1 MMRNVYLEGEMGDKF
16 GTGFQVEALK
26 ISDILRCIDCNHPS
40 FKKYIIDCQEKD
52 IGFEIDIA
60 STKLEYEVEM
70 LMNLQEGDVT
80 ITAIPAGSKSG
91 GGKILA
97 AIALA
102 ALFMTPL
109 GPALFTPGTAAVPG
123 LALSTAPGGGLAA
136 IAATS
141 GSFSVPGLLVAGLA
155 VNLAM
160 MGLNQMMAPDPSTD
174 ADQEQNYLFNGNQQN
189 IVEGDPVP
197 VLYGKLRVPGQP
209 INFEVAANQANK
221 WKSVYMNFDGS
232 SSTQGNG

>member
-1 MMRNVYLEGEMGDKF
+1 M
-16 GTGFQVEALK
+16 
-26 ISDILRCIDCNHPS
+26 DCH
-40 FKKYIIDCQEKD
+40 EKD
-52 IGFEIDIA
+52 IGFEVDIA
-60 STKLEYEVEM
+60 DTKLEYEVEM

-80 ITAIPAGSKSG
+80 ITPIPAGSKSG
-91 GGKILA
+91 GSKILA

-109 GPALFTPGTAAVPG
+109 GPALFTAGQAATPALV
-123 LALSTAPGGGLAA
+123 LSTGGTQAA
-136 IAATS
+136 IAATA
-141 GSFSVPGLLVAGLA
+141 GVFSVPGMLVAGLA

-160 MGLNQMMAPDPSTD
+160 MGLNQMMSPDPATD

-221 WKSVYMNFDGS
+221 WKSVFLNYDGS
-232 SSTQGNG
+232 SSLLGGGS

>member
-109 GPALFTPGTAAVPG
+109 GPALFTAGTPAAAALPAAYMSAAVPAVVG
-123 LALSTAPGGGLAA
+123 TAGA
-136 IAATS
+136 
-141 GSFSVPGLLVAGLA
+141 FSVPGLLVAGLA